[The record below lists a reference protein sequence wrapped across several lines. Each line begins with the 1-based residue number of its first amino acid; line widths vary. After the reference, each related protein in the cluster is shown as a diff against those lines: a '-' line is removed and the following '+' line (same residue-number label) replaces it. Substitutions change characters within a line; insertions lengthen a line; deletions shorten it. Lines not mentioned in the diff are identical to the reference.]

1 MHPVFFKKNV
11 LTFLMEAKI
20 NLFKYDEHL
29 DFLFSRKCEWE
40 VANNCRINK
49 FEREKLKLKD
59 AFLGLTVL

>member
-1 MHPVFFKKNV
+1 
-11 LTFLMEAKI
+11 METKI

-59 AFLGLTVL
+59 DFLGLTVL